1 MPFPRNNLC
10 FPSYATSNS
19 SWCMPFAC
27 NGKGSYSN
35 RKQWLNGED
44 MNNFDNPSVRLLA
57 EGFGFSTDSKGK
69 TRED

>member
-1 MPFPRNNLC
+1 
-10 FPSYATSNS
+10 
-19 SWCMPFAC
+19 MPFAC

-35 RKQWLNGED
+35 RKQWLDGED